1 MNSDH
6 DCLPVTLEKTNSD
19 VYTNLENI
27 RKYNS
32 KKIITAHLNINSIR
46 KKLDFFADIVKDNI
60 DILMTSESKL
70 HDSFP
75 DS

>member
-46 KKLDFFADIVKDNI
+46 QKLDFFADIVKDNI

>member
-46 KKLDFFADIVKDNI
+46 QKLDFFADIVKDNI
-60 DILMTSESKL
+60 NILMTSESKL